1 MPNLRALPNARH
13 NLHLVLLLIT
23 IAFATW
29 YKIAAFERSSRY
41 DPIDETCQY
50 WTESAFHYRY
60 ARMVAEGHLVP
71 AFDRDA
77 QHPEGV
83 KPYDELTIGM
93 EYPPGLLYGIVKMV
107 APGVPF
113 HRWLVWFVCAFSSLS
128 IVAAFVAA
136 RAIWSSAAAGHVAA
150 IAYALSP
157 FSFNRLIGNYGRE
170 DFALP
175 ILFLSFAFLVA
186 AMHGGERRR
195 RDTALAAV
203 LLVVGLAV
211 WHVSRFHL
219 LFLVL
224 ALAPTTLL
232 FAEDRVAL
240 AKMLRALA
248 LILLAAGLVLP
259 PLREKGF
266 LFSPS
271 FVAVA
276 ALLAAAEVARARSLR
291 GIAALALFAAI
302 FVPAALIASSL
313 SPGEKEYSHVTGLAI
328 EKIRHLGTKP
338 ANPAELS
345 YDARTLWVEA
355 FESPQAAA
363 LLVPLSSLV
372 LWAPAALALGAARA
386 LRGRLGA
393 LQILALALALAYFL
407 MYLLLERFS
416 PFFIFFLA
424 ITLPAVLTLDARWRG
439 AVVALLLV
447 SAAYEVWYD
456 LRFDKPNPWR
466 SIVLATFP
474 PKAPEIVPNYGNN
487 ERVVRWIRRYTPE
500 RAVVLTWYPTG
511 PMVIA
516 YTGRPI
522 NLHSKFESSRLRD
535 KERRMIE
542 ALYGDEDGFYKLCH
556 DFESDYFLYQANLL
570 LDASTSSSRYMADRM
585 RVPTTSAAYLFHF
598 QPESLRHFTLV
609 YQDSFYR
616 LYKVRRGDEVVI
628 PPHPIPYEEMFDASL
643 IAPAGATYD
652 DRQTRPLITR
662 FTQRLMTAKQA
673 TDLYARHGKRP
684 AERAEAERLA
694 REALRLSPD
703 CSDAL
708 AQLALLASDEKH
720 PEEAG
725 FLLSRALTTHPTAP
739 ELHTLRGLLLERVGR
754 HGDARAALDDA
765 LELAPGFA
773 PARSLRAALA
783 SR

>member
-1 MPNLRALPNARH
+1 MPNLRALSDARRS
-13 NLHLVLLLIT
+13 LHLALLLLT
-23 IAFATW
+23 IVFATW

-60 ARMVAEGHLVP
+60 AKMVAEGHLIP

-83 KPYDELTIGM
+83 RPYDELTIGM
-93 EYPPGLLYGIVKMV
+93 EYPPGLLYHLVKIV
-107 APGVPF
+107 APGLPF

-136 RAIWSSAAAGHVAA
+136 RAIWASETAGLVAA
-150 IAYALSP
+150 VAYALSP
-157 FSFNRLIGNYGRE
+157 FSFNRLIANYGRE

-175 ILFLSFAFLVA
+175 LLFLSFAFLVA
-186 AMHGGERRR
+186 ALYGGEQRR
-195 RDTALAAV
+195 RDTIAAAV
-203 LLVVGLAV
+203 FLVAGLAV

-219 LFLVL
+219 LFIVL
-224 ALAPTTLL
+224 ALAPVTLL

-240 AKMLRALA
+240 VKTLRLFA
-248 LILLAAGLVLP
+248 LILLAAGLMLP
-259 PLREKGF
+259 PLRAKGF

-271 FVAVA
+271 FVAIA
-276 ALLAAAEVARARSLR
+276 ALLATAEVARARSLR
-291 GIAALALFAAI
+291 GIHALALFAVI
-302 FVPAALIASSL
+302 FIPASFIAASL
-313 SPGEKEYSHVTGLAI
+313 SPGEKEYSHVTGLAV
-328 EKIRHLGTKP
+328 EKIKHLGTKP
-338 ANPAELS
+338 ANPADLP

-363 LLVPLSSLV
+363 ILVPLSSLA
-372 LWAPAALALGAARA
+372 LWAPAALALGVLRA
-386 LRGRLGA
+386 LRGRLA
-393 LQILALALALAYFL
+393 PLQILALGLAIAYLL

-424 ITLPAVLTLDARWRG
+424 LALPVVLTLDTRWRG
-439 AVVALLLV
+439 AVVALLVV

-456 LRFDKPNPWR
+456 LHFDKPNPWR
-466 SIVLATFP
+466 NAVLATFP

-487 ERVVRWIRRYTPE
+487 ERVVRWIRRYTPT
-500 RAVVLTWYPTG
+500 RAVILTWYPTG
-511 PMVIA
+511 PMVIT

-522 NLHSKFESSRLRD
+522 NLHSKFESSLLRD

-542 ALYGDEDGFYKLCH
+542 ALYGDEEGFYALCK
-556 DFESDYFLYQANLL
+556 DFETDYFLYQANLL

-598 QPESLRHFTLV
+598 QPDSLEHFTLV

-616 LYKVRRGDEVVI
+616 LYKVRRGDEVVV

-643 IAPAGATYD
+643 IAPASATYD
-652 DRQTRPLITR
+652 DRQTKMLIGR
-662 FTQRLMTAKQA
+662 FMQRLMTAKQA
-673 TDLYARHGKRP
+673 MDLYARHGKRP
-684 AERAEAERLA
+684 AQRAEAERLS

-703 CSDAL
+703 CADAL
-708 AQLALLASDEKH
+708 AQLALIASDEQH

-739 ELHTLRGLLLERVGR
+739 ELHTVRAVLLERVGR
-754 HGDARAALDDA
+754 REDARAALDDA

-773 PARSLRAALA
+773 PARARLAALA